1 MERLLLKPKEERR
14 LLRGHLWAYRN
25 EFAEIPEVSDG
36 EIVDIYGGQ
45 RLIGRGFFQS
55 QGGIAVRILTRHQR
69 PITRDFFMERISE
82 AAAFRARLFS
92 QETVYRWIFGE
103 SDGLPGL
110 VADRYGE
117 VISAQTNCRFYADHA
132 DMLAE
137 AFLAHEG
144 IRGLRIDMPGG
155 IRRYGKVPERVI
167 CSIDGVQVSV
177 LVEGGQKTGLFLDQR
192 VNWRSIRSFAP
203 GRRILDG
210 HCYVGLWSV
219 NAILGGAQEV
229 LGVDTSGQAIAAAEE
244 TARQNGTLDRCR
256 FERADIADV
265 LNRGACYDIIVL
277 DPPAFAKSHTH
288 ESKALKHYQALNAA
302 GMRALVPG
310 GILITSTCSHF
321 VSRESFLEILKRAA
335 VTVQRSAWLLDVRG
349 ASPDHP
355 VLLSMPETEYL
366 TCATL
371 RVS

>member
-25 EFAEIPEVSDG
+25 EFAEIPEVADG
-36 EIVDIYGGQ
+36 EVVDVYSSQ
-45 RLIGRGFFQS
+45 RLVGRGFYQS

-69 PITRDFFMERISE
+69 PITQEFFTERIAE
-82 AAAFRARLFS
+82 AGAFRTGLFPNES
-92 QETVYRWIFGE
+92 VYRWLFGE
-103 SDGLPGL
+103 SDGLPGF
-110 VADRYGE
+110 VADRYGS
-117 VISAQTNCRFYADHA
+117 VISAQTNCRFYVEHA
-132 DMLAE
+132 DLLAE

-144 IRGLRIDMPGG
+144 VTGVRIDMPGG
-155 IRRYGKVPERVI
+155 IRRYGEVPESVT
-167 CSIDGVQVSV
+167 CTIDGVQVSV

-192 VNWRSIRSFAP
+192 LNWWSIRQFAP
-203 GRRILDG
+203 GGRILDG

-219 NAILGGAQEV
+219 NAALGGAQEV
-229 LGVDTSGQAIAAAEE
+229 LGVDTSGQAVAAAEE
-244 TARQNGTLDRCR
+244 VARANGMTDLCQ

-265 LNRGACYDIIVL
+265 LERGASYDVIVL
-277 DPPAFAKSHTH
+277 DPPAFAKSHAQ
-288 ESKALKHYQALNAA
+288 EAKALKHYQALNASA
-302 GMRALVPG
+302 MRALAPG

-321 VSRESFLEILKRAA
+321 VSRESFLETLKRAA
-335 VTVQRSAWLLDVRG
+335 ATAQRPAWLLDLRG

-371 RVS
+371 RIP